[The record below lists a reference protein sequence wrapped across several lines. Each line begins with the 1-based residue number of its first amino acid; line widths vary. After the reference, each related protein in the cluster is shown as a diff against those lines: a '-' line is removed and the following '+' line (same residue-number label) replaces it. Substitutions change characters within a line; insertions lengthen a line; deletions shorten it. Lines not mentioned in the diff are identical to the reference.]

1 MCHKI
6 QEQSRINQQNLKI
19 MGRKVTIK
27 EGLSEMFVNI
37 TIVYICYAPVQWEPN
52 PLKWN
57 FSVQCLAVFMAC
69 VYFPYMSNQRWKR
82 EQDKVE

>member
-19 MGRKVTIK
+19 MSRKVTIK
-27 EGLSEMFVNI
+27 QGLSEMSINI
-37 TIVYICYAPVQWEPN
+37 TIVYICYTLAQWQPN
-52 PLKWN
+52 PLKWD

-69 VYFPYMSNQRWKR
+69 VYFPYRDNQRWKR
-82 EQDKVE
+82 EQAKGE